1 MGGIFGLKDHVRLK
15 GADDLFHELVE
26 GCRSRSRPSTA
37 GYSSL
42 KMLDRFMDPDNQIEI
57 TGAER
62 MSKLINECAE
72 VIFDTVPV
80 MMFKV
85 DEEGMFLKVNP
96 RWLSAMGYESQ
107 EVLGQRFTGFLTEEC
122 RIQSL
127 SDTLPLFWESGRVH
141 SSSCR
146 LLRKDARVL
155 YVALDAVV
163 TQEPPGKRSAIG
175 VFRKADDLVQWQWA
189 KNSIK
194 ALQSLISVQH
204 GMEKAFPANHGHPL
218 TRLAGPQLSE
228 HPGRQTDQPVAF
240 RELPS
245 ELLSTLQ
252 DVAETLGVLADLA
265 ADDTAGPQSQPH
277 QLVTLAETFQTALAA

>member
-1 MGGIFGLKDHVRLK
+1 MTPDAQIGIT
-15 GADDLFHELVE
+15 AAVE
-26 GCRSRSRPSTA
+26 KI
-37 GYSSL
+37 SSL
-42 KMLDRFMDPDNQIEI
+42 V
-57 TGAER
+57 
-62 MSKLINECAE
+62 NECAD
-72 VIFDTVPV
+72 VIFNTVPV
-80 MMFKV
+80 MMYKV

-96 RWLSAMGYESQ
+96 RWLSAMGYQRE
-107 EVLGQRFTGFLTEEC
+107 EVLGHRFIGFLTEEC

-155 YVALDAVV
+155 YVALDAAV
-163 TQEPPGKRSAIG
+163 TQEPPGKRGAIG

-194 ALQSLISVQH
+194 ALQSLISAQH
-204 GMEKAFPANHGHPL
+204 FMEKAFPANRGHPPA
-218 TRLAGPQLSE
+218 RQAVPQLSE
-228 HPGRQTDQPVAF
+228 HPGRQTDQPQDF

-252 DVAETLGVLADLA
+252 DVAETLGVQADLA

-277 QLVTLAETFQTALAA
+277 QLVTLAEAFQTVLAMLQTLPE